1 MYKQLNF
8 TKNTIFYNYE
18 GIWYKQFYK
27 YRFFVIFSPIQK
39 MYYSHCIWC
48 DEMHANNI
56 RN

>member
-56 RN
+56 QN